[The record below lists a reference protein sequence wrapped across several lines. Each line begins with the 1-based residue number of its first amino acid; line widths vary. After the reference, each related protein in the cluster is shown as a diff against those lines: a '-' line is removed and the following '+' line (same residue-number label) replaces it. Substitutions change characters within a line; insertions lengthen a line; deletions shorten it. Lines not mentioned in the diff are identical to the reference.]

1 MWKGIGGP
9 EDQVCGYARV
19 AGPELPGR
27 STLMHRFPLDLGM
40 TPESGPAHSGPGNPL
55 GNSGPSA
62 ALGRVDAEVHYLAF
76 M

>member
-1 MWKGIGGP
+1 
-9 EDQVCGYARV
+9 
-19 AGPELPGR
+19 
-27 STLMHRFPLDLGM
+27 MHRFPLDLGM